1 MPVVTTSYS
10 FSFNGLTFGG
20 AGSPYQIQSV
30 DGLEGLPQLRT
41 QDDNRG
47 YSDGMFSGQDFLAG
61 RTITIT
67 FNTFATAGGNSAQ
80 TNFNLIQAKLLP
92 QQSGT
97 TPLYF
102 ILPPSGE
109 QFANARVRGLRTT
122 VDANYSYGYITSQV
136 EFFCPDPKYYDS
148 TLQTASMVVSNPLGR
163 TYDRV
168 YNLVYG
174 SGSYATTTSILNNGW
189 ATTYPTITIV
199 GPITNPIIGSTTQNA
214 FLQFTGTY
222 TNTDSL
228 VIDLQNKLVTLNG
241 ASARNLLSSGTWFSA
256 PSGTSQFYLTGAAGS
271 TLVGTTTAG
280 VSWYS
285 AYI

>member
-1 MPVVTTSYS
+1 MPVVTASYS
-10 FSFNGLTFGG
+10 FSFSGITFGG
-20 AGSPYQIQSV
+20 VGSPYQILNV

-47 YSDGMFSGQDFLAG
+47 YSDGMFSGQDFLSG

-109 QFANARVRGLRTT
+109 QFINARVRGLRTT
-122 VDANYSYGYITSQV
+122 VDPNYTYGYITSQV

-148 TLQTASMVVSNPLGR
+148 TQQTASMVVSNPLGR

-189 ATTYPTITIV
+189 ATTYPTVTIT
-199 GPITNPIIGSTTQNA
+199 GPITNPIIGSTTQGA
-214 FLQFTGTY
+214 YLQFTGTY

-228 VIDLQNKLVTLNG
+228 VVNLQDKLVTLNG
-241 ASARNLLSSGTWFSA
+241 SSARNLLSSGTWFSA

-271 TLVGTTTAG
+271 TLVGTTTATAT
-280 VSWYS
+280 WYS